1 MSSLLINEPPLQVL
15 PTLAHRIGLNEALML
30 QQVHYWLNPKLNRN
44 IFEKRHWVHNTYR
57 QWQAQFPFW
66 SQRTIQRILLS
77 LEEKSLLLAFLK
89 NDFQKT
95 KHYTIDYDQLRKMEL
110 ISTKILSRG
119 ARQTDVMEPSSIEE
133 NSSILSEKDHIISNF
148 SASRQIGTI
157 ESATL
162 STASRQIGMIDHAS
176 LSDRALQNGV
186 TETSLIE
193 ENSRILSEKGPI
205 ISNFYVPRQIGTID
219 RATLSTPSRQIGTID
234 HDKLACLYIDTETTN
249 RDNLPPLTPPSNF
262 LSGLNWEEEENSKE
276 DPKSKSLQEEN
287 PRILSEKG
295 PIISHLSTPRQ
306 IGTIERATLS
316 TPSRQI
322 GTIDHDK
329 LACLYIDTETT
340 NRDNLPPLTPP
351 SDFLSG
357 LNWEEEENP
366 KKDPRS
372 KSLQNDLLQAWVDVW
387 NETIQSKFLS
397 SRPILLNSS
406 RIQKFRCFM
415 EEISIED
422 LEGWRRYCQKIHQS
436 RFLMGRNATGFRV
449 TLDWALNPLNAFKI
463 LEGAIYDKPREEG
476 VSLGSSEGKFIEK
489 PWSEYVENLKQ
500 HCLDHDYSDRWFK
513 ACKVLAAHLGQVT
526 FENWFKAM
534 RPEEQD
540 DGMVCLTVESP
551 FMRDYIK
558 THYISA
564 LEKAFSAAFPEQT
577 RFKIQAGTDP
587 PWEPQ

>member
-44 IFEKRHWVHNTYR
+44 IFEKRYWVHNTYR
-57 QWQAQFPFW
+57 QWQTQFPFW

-77 LEEKSLLLAFLK
+77 LEEKGLLLAFLR
-89 NDFQKT
+89 NDFHKT
-95 KHYTIDYDQLRKMEL
+95 KHYTIDYDQLHKMEL
-110 ISTKILSRG
+110 LSTKILSKMS
-119 ARQTDVMEPSSIEE
+119 RQTDV
-133 NSSILSEKDHIISNF
+133 
-148 SASRQIGTI
+148 
-157 ESATL
+157 
-162 STASRQIGMIDHAS
+162 IDHAS
-176 LSDRALQNGV
+176 LSDRALQNDV
-186 TETSLIE
+186 MNPSSIE

-205 ISNFYVPRQIGTID
+205 ISHFSTSRQIGTIE
-219 RATLSTPSRQIGTID
+219 RATLSDPSRQIGTID
-234 HDKLACLYIDTETTN
+234 HDKLA
-249 RDNLPPLTPPSNF
+249 R
-262 LSGLNWEEEENSKE
+262 
-276 DPKSKSLQEEN
+276 
-287 PRILSEKG
+287 
-295 PIISHLSTPRQ
+295 
-306 IGTIERATLS
+306 
-316 TPSRQI
+316 
-322 GTIDHDK
+322 
-329 LACLYIDTETT
+329 LYIDTETT